1 MPRYIIKP
9 RQDEDVYVEW
19 STIVDAHVSCTMTRA
34 EAVAA
39 HSEERIARAD
49 ESGHSWLWTREPFWD
64 GTIIVSEVQPC
75 PRGTIRTA
83 DVGRFVDAFEAGDYE
98 TAGAFIT
105 PFEDNED
112 EDEKEETPNA

>member
-19 STIVDAHVSCTMTRA
+19 STIVDAPASGTMTRD

-39 HSEERIARAD
+39 HSEDRIARAD

-64 GTIIVSEVQPC
+64 HTVIVMEVQPC
-75 PRGTIRTA
+75 PRGTIRHA
-83 DVGRFVDAFEAGDYE
+83 DVGRFTDALMAEDYE
-98 TAGAFIT
+98 TAGSYIT
-105 PFEDNED
+105 RHED
-112 EDEKEETPNA
+112 EEDDDA